1 LLLCIATQTLLRCKQ
16 SILYILATLFSTWK
30 HFLNSF

>member
-1 LLLCIATQTLLRCKQ
+1 LRCKQ